1 MGGTDY
7 EIILTDDRGAQISNL
22 TALPGLGRSLWFD
35 APKAA
40 NRISYFWLGIP
51 PDFDERLLRVDYMV
65 QFWRRPRGRGG
76 VKRLWQV
83 YFVRKWRIGF
93 VGEKESFILSGPDPK
108 DLLRRRHTVAF
119 SGTKYSEKT
128 GKADDVMKEFV
139 TQSQSDSIRP
149 LPASGTRTFPD
160 FSTAPDVGLGPTIE
174 DKVSKW
180 GRLLHASGSG
190 LLPDIAE
197 DARNLGGEVFFDVV
211 PINVTN
217 DNIDFQFVTN
227 VGQPG
232 QDVSDSVIF
241 AREFGN
247 LRDPSIEIDYTGEE
261 NYCYI
266 AGTGRKKKR
275 RVSQVSDTARINSS
289 RFNRCE
295 VVLQDTNLE
304 SARMRRTAGRAVL
317 ERGRPRVVASG
328 IPLDTKDT
336 RFGTDWN
343 YGSKVTFQYR
353 GYSLPVIVRAATP
366 GHEGKRETVDARL
379 EYSGEWPL

>member
-22 TALPGLGRSLWFD
+22 TALPDLGRSMWFD

-40 NRISYFWLGIP
+40 NRISYFWLGLP

-93 VGEKESFILSGPDPK
+93 AGEKESFILSGPDPK
-108 DLLRRRHTVAF
+108 DLLRRRHVVAF
-119 SGTKYSEKT
+119 SGTQYSEKT

-139 TQSQSDSIRP
+139 TQSQSDSIEP
-149 LPASGTRTFPD
+149 LPTSGTRTFPD
-160 FSTAPDVGLGPTIE
+160 FSIAADVSLGPTIT

-180 GRLLHASGSG
+180 GRLLHTSGSG

-197 DARNLGGEVFFDVV
+197 AARNLGSEVFFDVV
-211 PINVTN
+211 PVNITN
-217 DNIDFQFVTN
+217 DSIDFQFTTN

-232 QDVSDSVIF
+232 QDVSESVIF
-241 AREFGN
+241 AHEFGN
-247 LRDPSIEIDYTGEE
+247 LRDPSIEIDYTEEE

-266 AGTGRKKKR
+266 AGIGRKTER
-275 RVSQVSDTARINSS
+275 GISQVSDTSRVNSS

-295 VVLQDTNLE
+295 VVLQDNNLE
-304 SARMRRTAGRAVL
+304 SAGTRITAGRTIL

-328 IPLDTKDT
+328 IPIDTAGT
-336 RFGTDWN
+336 RFGTDWD

-353 GYSLPVIVRAATP
+353 GYSLPAILRAATP
-366 GHEGKRETVDARL
+366 QYEGKKETIDARL
-379 EYSGEWPL
+379 EYTGSWPL